1 MSILET
7 IENVRAF
14 LERNGRVSLRVLKR
28 EFELDDEALD
38 ELVEELVDVQQVAAR
53 EGVVLSWVG
62 PVPSRTVAEEPET
75 QAAPTPTPRVA
86 ASPQVAEGEHRQLT
100 VMFCDLV
107 GSTELSER
115 LDAEALSEV
124 VAAYQKTCA
133 ASVESFDGHIAQYL
147 GDGVLVYF
155 GYPLAHEDDAM
166 RAIHTALRIVGEVP
180 GLNGQLVEEHPALRE
195 HPLQVRVGINTGPV
209 VVGELGGGQKRERL
223 ALGDTVNIAAR
234 LDGEAE
240 PGSIV
245 VSGATRHL
253 VRGAFVFEELGER
266 SLKGIEG
273 PVALFRPVQATGVQS
288 RLALASASGLT
299 PLVGREQQVGLLLER
314 WEEAV
319 AGHGQVV
326 LLSGEAGM
334 GKSRLIEVMRE
345 HVADEP
351 HTWTELHGSAYHQ
364 NSAFHPVIELI
375 ERTVMFTDTD
385 STEER
390 VAKLARGLGYSGF
403 PTDEILLLIAELLG
417 LTSPENL
424 PPLALSPDARRKRI
438 LETLAVWPVALAQRQ
453 PMMMIVEDLH
463 WYDASSL
470 EAVGMVIEQVPA
482 APILFIATFRPEF
495 EPPWPGR
502 ARLMH
507 LPLQPLTPKQS
518 EAMSRHLTGGK
529 QLPLKVREE
538 IVAKTD
544 GVPLFVEE
552 LTKSILESAL
562 VVESDERYERSD
574 SLPRFAI
581 PPTLRDSLTA
591 RLDRLG
597 PAKELAQLGSV
608 LGREFSHDV
617 LRMVS
622 PLELAALDQA
632 LGELVGAGLL
642 YQRGIPPLATY
653 IFKHALIQDAAYQS
667 LLKKTRRE
675 HHARIAEVLEERMP
689 ERAATEPE
697 VVARHYDEA
706 GLAARAIAFY
716 ERAGQRAT
724 ERSANAEAIL
734 HLSKG
739 IELLRTLP
747 EGPDRDRRELQ
758 LRLALGA
765 PLHSARGQGSAEV
778 EETYARA
785 LALCRQAGDPPE
797 LFQALSGLQIFYRN
811 QGPVERAIE
820 LGVELL
826 DLARRTGE
834 TTHLLLAHSALAHPL
849 FPHGDFSKAL
859 EHCEQALAVYDP
871 SEHRSLG
878 YVYGLDPGISS
889 LNLSSWALWQLGY
902 PERALQRSEQSIELA
917 REGTHLFSIASALV
931 YAALVHLLRGEPP
944 AAMERADEAIAVST
958 QHGLP
963 VWLAFGLVLRA
974 WALSRVDD
982 AEGAGRT
989 IGEMQQAVAQTQGTG
1004 NVLAIPGPLG
1014 LVAETFR
1021 RVGRLEEALGSVNV
1035 GLARSAEKHV
1045 PFWDAELHRL
1055 KGEIRLAQDP
1065 AADEEAESLFLRA
1078 IEIAKSQEGKS
1089 FELRAATSLARLWSG
1104 QGKKDE
1110 ARELLAPIYDWFTE
1124 GVDTQDLKD
1133 AKALLEE
1140 LA

>member
-1 MSILET
+1 MVLISTSHGARVESGRTRTGVSILET
-7 IENVRAF
+7 IESARAF

-53 EGVVLSWVG
+53 KGKVLSWVI
-62 PVPSRTVAEEPET
+62 PVPSRAVAEEPET
-75 QAAPTPTPRVA
+75 QAAPTPTPQVA
-86 ASPQVAEGEHRQLT
+86 ASSRVAEGEHRQLT

-166 RAIHTALRIVGEVP
+166 RAIHAALRIAEEVP
-180 GLNGQLVEEHPALRE
+180 GLNSRLVEEHTALRE
-195 HPLQVRVGINTGPV
+195 HPLQVRVGIHTGPV
-209 VVGELGGGQKRERL
+209 VVGELGGGEKRERL
-223 ALGDTVNIAAR
+223 ALGGTVNIAAR
-234 LDGEAE
+234 LEGEAE

-245 VSGATRHL
+245 VSNATRHL

-273 PVALFRPVQATGVQS
+273 PVTLSRPVQATGGVRS
-288 RLALASASGLT
+288 RLALAGASGLT

-334 GKSRLIEVMRE
+334 GKSRLIEVLRE
-345 HVADEP
+345 HAADEP
-351 HTWTELHGSAYHQ
+351 HTWNELRGSAYYQ

-375 ERTVMFTDTD
+375 EQAVMFTETD
-385 STEER
+385 SPEER
-390 VAKLARGLGYSGF
+390 VAKLARALGYSGF
-403 PTDEILLLIAELLG
+403 PTEEILLLVADFLG
-417 LTSPENL
+417 LAPPESS
-424 PPLALSPDARRKRI
+424 PPLALSPEARRRRI
-438 LETLAVWPVALAQRQ
+438 LETFAVWPVALAQRQ
-453 PMMMIVEDLH
+453 PMIMIAEDLH
-463 WYDASSL
+463 WYDPSSL
-470 EAVGMVIEQVPA
+470 EAVGMLIEQVPA
-482 APILFIATFRPEF
+482 APILLIATFRPEF
-495 EPPWPGR
+495 EPPWPSR

-518 EAMSRHLTGGK
+518 EAMARYLTGGK

-552 LTKSILESAL
+552 LTKSVLESGL
-562 VVESDERYERSD
+562 VVESDERFERSD
-574 SLPRFAI
+574 PLPDFAI

-597 PAKELAQLGSV
+597 PAKELAQLASV
-608 LGREFSHDV
+608 LGREFAHDV

-622 PLELAALDQA
+622 PLEPAALDQA

-667 LLKKTRRE
+667 LLKKTRRD
-675 HHARIAEVLEERMP
+675 HHARIAQVLEERIP
-689 ERAATEPE
+689 ERAAIEPE
-697 VVARHYDEA
+697 VLARHFEEA

-724 ERSANAEAIL
+724 ERSANAEAIE

-747 EGPDRDRRELQ
+747 GGPDRDRRELR

-785 LALCRQAGDPPE
+785 LELCRQVGDPTE

-811 QGPVERAIE
+811 QGPVARAIE
-820 LGVELL
+820 LGEELL
-826 DLARRTGE
+826 DLAERTGE
-834 TTHLLLAHSALAHPL
+834 TSQLLLAHSALAHSL

-889 LNLSSWALWQLGY
+889 LNLSSWALWQLGF
-902 PERALQRSEQSIELA
+902 PERALQQSEQSIELA
-917 REGTHLFSIASALV
+917 RESTHLFSIASALV
-931 YAALVHLLRGEPP
+931 YAAVVHLLRGEPP
-944 AAMERADEAIAVST
+944 AAMERAEEAIAIST
-958 QHGLP
+958 QHGCRSGWPSGYSYEPGLS
-963 VWLAFGLVLRA
+963 LASTTRRA
-974 WALSRVDD
+974 PA
-982 AEGAGRT
+982 
-989 IGEMQQAVAQTQGTG
+989 
-1004 NVLAIPGPLG
+1004 
-1014 LVAETFR
+1014 
-1021 RVGRLEEALGSVNV
+1021 
-1035 GLARSAEKHV
+1035 ARSAKCSRPWPRRKEV
-1045 PFWDAELHRL
+1045 
-1055 KGEIRLAQDP
+1055 
-1065 AADEEAESLFLRA
+1065 
-1078 IEIAKSQEGKS
+1078 
-1089 FELRAATSLARLWSG
+1089 ATSCPFRVPSACWRRRSAGSGGWRRRWVPSTLGSPGRPRDTCPSGTWSSS
-1104 QGKKDE
+1104 D
-1110 ARELLAPIYDWFTE
+1110 
-1124 GVDTQDLKD
+1124 
-1133 AKALLEE
+1133 
-1140 LA
+1140 